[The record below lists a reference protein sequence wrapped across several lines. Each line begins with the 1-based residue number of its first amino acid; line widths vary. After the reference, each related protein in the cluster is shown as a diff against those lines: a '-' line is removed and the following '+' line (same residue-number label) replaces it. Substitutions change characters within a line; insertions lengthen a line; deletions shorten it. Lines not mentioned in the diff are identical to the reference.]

1 MKERIT
7 ELGERRRVT
16 LVLWMEDGAAFEPV
30 QPTWEL
36 SKAQEAP
43 ETGTCEAVPDG
54 ARWQLTAEIQPESRG
69 DYRLTYQFGLGT
81 EIIRR
86 SIPIRVVWDDPQH
99 HGGSGDAPDR
109 LRRRTDPD
117 RGHGGGALPL
127 RVGCAGHEP
136 DADGTAENFQNDRR
150 RHVKWPVI
158 PRT

>member
-1 MKERIT
+1 MKERIM

-16 LVLWMEDGAAFEPV
+16 LVLWMEDGASFESV

-36 SKAQEAP
+36 SKAQETP

-86 SIPIRVVWDDPQH
+86 SIPIRVV
-99 HGGSGDAPDR
+99 
-109 LRRRTDPD
+109 
-117 RGHGGGALPL
+117 
-127 RVGCAGHEP
+127 
-136 DADGTAENFQNDRR
+136 
-150 RHVKWPVI
+150 
-158 PRT
+158 

>member
-1 MKERIT
+1 M
-7 ELGERRRVT
+7 T

-86 SIPIRVVWDDPQH
+86 
-99 HGGSGDAPDR
+99 R
-109 LRRRTDPD
+109 LRRVM
-117 RGHGGGALPL
+117 A
-127 RVGCAGHEP
+127 
-136 DADGTAENFQNDRR
+136 
-150 RHVKWPVI
+150 W
-158 PRT
+158 